1 MKRVEELASGVL
13 ERDPR
18 AIARAISLA
27 EDRAAEAVPLL
38 KTLFPHTGR
47 AFTIG
52 ITGAPGSGKSTLAE
66 RLASLYRERGELVGI
81 IAVDPTSPF
90 SGGAILGDRIR
101 MQSRS
106 LDPGTYIRSMATRGN
121 LGGLSAAARDAIS
134 ILDAA
139 GYTTILV
146 ETVGIGQDEVDIA
159 RAADATLLVLVP
171 GMGDD
176 VQAMKA
182 GVMEIAD
189 VFVINKADREGVER
203 MEQEL
208 AGMLSLSSRP
218 DGWVPPVVCTVATV
232 GSGVE
237 QLGEAIASYRN
248 FLEHSGRERREIES
262 ARQRLIELLRERLLE
277 IVLERKLS
285 DGELRSYI
293 EEVAARRRDPY
304 SVVEE
309 IIGRAGLKSEE
320 PEY

>member
-38 KTLFPHTGR
+38 KALFPHTGR

-106 LDPGTYIRSMATRGN
+106 LDPGTYIRSMATRGH
-121 LGGLSAAARDAIS
+121 LGGLSAAARDAIL

-189 VFVINKADREGVER
+189 LFVINKADREGVER

-208 AGMLSLSSRP
+208 AAMLSISARP
-218 DGWVPPVVCTVATV
+218 DGWTPPIVRTVATV
-232 GSGVE
+232 GSGIDE
-237 QLGEAIASYRN
+237 LGRAIAAYRN
-248 FLEHSGRERREIES
+248 FLERSGRARREVES
-262 ARQRLIELLRERLLE
+262 ARQRLVELLRERLLD
-277 IVLERKLS
+277 IVLGEKIS
-285 DGELRSYI
+285 DGELRGYAADI
-293 EEVAARRRDPY
+293 VARRRDPY

-309 IIGRAGLKSEE
+309 IIERAGLKREE
-320 PEY
+320 TEY

>member
-38 KTLFPHTGR
+38 KALFPHTGR

-121 LGGLSAAARDAIS
+121 LGGLSAAARDAIL

-189 VFVINKADREGVER
+189 LFVINKADREGVER

-208 AGMLSLSSRP
+208 AAMLSISARP
-218 DGWVPPVVCTVATV
+218 DGWIPPIVRTVATV
-232 GSGVE
+232 GSGIDG
-237 QLGEAIASYRN
+237 LDRAIACYRD
-248 FLEHSGRERREIES
+248 FLERSGRARREVES
-262 ARQRLIELLRERLLE
+262 ARQRVVELLRERLLG
-277 IVLERKLS
+277 IVLGEKIS
-285 DGELRSYI
+285 DGELRGYAADI
-293 EEVAARRRDPY
+293 VARRRDPY

-309 IIGRAGLKSEE
+309 IIERAGLKREE
-320 PEY
+320 PE

>member
-38 KTLFPHTGR
+38 KALFPHTGR

-66 RLASLYRERGELVGI
+66 RLASLYREQGELVGI

-121 LGGLSAAARDAIS
+121 LGGLSAAARDAIL

-182 GVMEIAD
+182 GAMEIAD
-189 VFVINKADREGVER
+189 LFVINKADREGVER

-208 AGMLSLSSRP
+208 AAMLSLSARP
-218 DGWVPPVVCTVATV
+218 DGWVPPIVRTVATV
-232 GSGVE
+232 GSGIDE
-237 QLGEAIASYRN
+237 LGRAIASYRN
-248 FLEHSGRERREIES
+248 FLERSGRARRELES
-262 ARQRLIELLRERLLE
+262 ARQRLVELLRERLLD
-277 IVLERKLS
+277 IVLEKKIS
-285 DGELRSYI
+285 NGELSSYAAD
-293 EEVAARRRDPY
+293 VVARRRDPY

-309 IIGRAGLKSEE
+309 IIERAGLKREK